1 MNRIQSNQNKLSEIE
16 KTLAIIETEEEGIK
30 KRIEVYEEQL
40 KTKFTDLENKIV
52 LLFQLMEEKNAKIA
66 NLESSLKEISV
77 LMTTKNNTKNGTL
90 ENPLK
95 FKCKMCDF
103 QSSTSGGLKITHLT
117 L

>member
-1 MNRIQSNQNKLSEIE
+1 MNRIQSNQSKLSEIE

-66 NLESSLKEISV
+66 NLESSLKKSV
-77 LMTTKNNTKNGTL
+77 
-90 ENPLK
+90 
-95 FKCKMCDF
+95 C
-103 QSSTSGGLKITHLT
+103 Q
-117 L
+117 